1 MSTPII
7 PPLTTPPRLGGW
19 TRTMLIELADRRT
32 ERRGSKTL
40 DLNSEFLMALQYLC
54 MELRWSWRRKT
65 SSFLMKPGQWQY
77 DMSLIPPNPTNVSQA
92 GCNFVDG
99 NVSVPLWVQYQV
111 ASMANLNVGDM
122 AQVTGVVSNPGTPV
136 GFFNGTFPIM
146 ALTPAPYVTLQLG
159 MTPGQNLGNIVYNG
173 TGGQLIDTSTFSY
186 PNAPDLNQFVKHG
199 VHYYPNPGQPDRWG
213 EITPLFERDLQTAA
227 IYKNT
232 YYPTPGYPQQYF
244 MMPGMFLVLCL
255 TPVPTTAWPVT
266 IDYWSCPNVSFDSL
280 GEQIPLLPAYMHHVL
295 LKRLEAQIFR
305 YTLGEGAAKYQA
317 AMSEYSAL
325 VAKYS
330 AEDTFVPGEHID
342 YSADDDY
349 ESTFANAQNAVQ
361 STR

>member
-1 MSTPII
+1 
-7 PPLTTPPRLGGW
+7 
-19 TRTMLIELADRRT
+19 MLIELADRRT

-65 SSFLMKPGQWQY
+65 SIFQLRPGQWQY
-77 DMSLIPPNPTNVSQA
+77 DLSLVPQAPTNIAAA
-92 GCNFVDG
+92 GVDFIDG
-99 NVSVPLWVQYQV
+99 PTSVPMLANYTV
-111 ASMANLNVGDM
+111 ANPGQFSIGDM
-122 AQVTGVVSNPGTPV
+122 AQVVGVNSSVGTPAD
-136 GFFNGTFPIM
+136 FFNGTYPVI
-146 ALTPAPYVTLQLG
+146 AVTPSPTITLQIG
-159 MTPGQNLGNIVYNG
+159 MTPGQSLGHIVYNG
-173 TGGQLIDTSTFSY
+173 TGGTMVDTVNFSMA
-186 PNAPDLNQFVKHG
+186 NAADINQFVKHG
-199 VHYYPNPGQPDRWG
+199 VHYYPNLGAPNPASPTQPNPGPPQCG

-232 YYPTPGYPQQYF
+232 YYPTPGYPRQYF
-244 MMPGMFLVLCL
+244 MMPGMFLVLCI
-255 TPVPTTAWPVT
+255 TPVPTGGWPIT
-266 IDYWSCPNVSFDSL
+266 IDYWSCPNVSLDSL
-280 GEQIPLLPAYMHHVL
+280 AEQIPLVPAYLHHVL

-330 AEDTFVPGEHID
+330 AQDTFAPGEHID

-349 ESTFANAQNAVQ
+349 ESNFANAQNAVQ